1 MMQSHQDPNLTPTGL
16 LETRSRRNTRWKA
29 SPGTRDLAEAETAT
43 AVARFNAER
52 YSSLRG
58 PVRIAPPPEPD
69 QPETPLYSK
78 LMIRR
83 VTIAGTPVT
92 IIQQPWM
99 NEPRTYL
106 TAETER

>member
-1 MMQSHQDPNLTPTGL
+1 MK
-16 LETRSRRNTRWKA
+16 SRRRTRWKA
-29 SPGTRDLAEAETAT
+29 SPGTLDLPEIETAT

-52 YSSLRG
+52 YDSLRE
-58 PVRIAPPPEPD
+58 PAHAAPSGEQD
-69 QPETPLYSK
+69 RVDTPLYSK

-83 VTIAGTPVT
+83 ITVAGTPVT

-106 TAETER
+106 TSETES